1 MAKISNL
8 EMWPELQADSR
19 VSVKSS
25 FFGMCERAVLV
36 SNGQAL
42 KVVKRDYQPES
53 ASKLEH
59 LLSQPDD
66 KLASAAAATTIN
78 ATPVGNI
85 RLDVCFTAD
94 HEFAAVQMLRFGDY
108 QYRAVTRPR
117 VLEGAA
123 ARAFMDFI
131 LKTNKKP

>member
-1 MAKISNL
+1 MK
-8 EMWPELQADSR
+8 EKLQNIYVAVVAVVLCLSGMVAPGGARDATSRPPAVVAD
-19 VSVKSS
+19 
-25 FFGMCERAVLV
+25 G
-36 SNGQAL
+36 GQL
-42 KVVKRDYQPES
+42 CD
-53 ASKLEH
+53 ASLWVRETG
-59 LLSQPDD
+59 D

>member
-1 MAKISNL
+1 MK
-8 EMWPELQADSR
+8 EKLQNIYVAVVAAVVLCLSGMVAPGGACDATSRPPAVVAD
-19 VSVKSS
+19 
-25 FFGMCERAVLV
+25 G
-36 SNGQAL
+36 GQL
-42 KVVKRDYQPES
+42 CD
-53 ASKLEH
+53 ASLWVRETG
-59 LLSQPDD
+59 D

-85 RLDVCFTAD
+85 RLHVCFTAD